1 MEKLTKAEEPVMQI
15 IWKLKSAFVKEV
27 INEMKEPKPPY
38 NTVSS
43 IVRGLEVKGFLGHK
57 AFGKTHQ
64 YFPVVTKGAYRKYVF
79 MSMMSDYFDGSLSQV
94 VSNFVE
100 EKSLEPEEI
109 ESLKAIINQARSK
122 GDKNE

>member
-27 INEMKEPKPPY
+27 ISEMKNPKPPY

-43 IVRGLEVKGFLGHK
+43 IIRGLESKGFLGHK
-57 AFGKTHQ
+57 AYGKTHQ
-64 YFPVVTKGAYRKYVF
+64 YYPVITKGAYRKYVF

-100 EKSLEPEEI
+100 EKSLEPQEI
-109 ESLKAIINQARSK
+109 ETLKEIINKAKSK
-122 GDKNE
+122 EDPNG

>member
-15 IWKLKSAFVKEV
+15 IWKLKLAFVKEV

-43 IVRGLEVKGFLGHK
+43 IVRGLEAKGFLSHK

-64 YFPVVTKGAYRKYVF
+64 YFPVITKGAYRKYVF

-100 EKSLEPEEI
+100 EKSLEPDEI
-109 ESLKAIINQARSK
+109 QSLKEIIEQAKPK
-122 GDKNE
+122 GDPNE